1 MAMVNGVLVAIPPP
15 EGYVVDFENPQRR
28 SLPAIYIIAGIG
40 MFLALLFLAQRIY
53 VRLRLFHALGLDD
66 YLVILA
72 WVRLVMPLSQV
83 FMDVLWPPKTTAL
96 TVVLQIMIIRGLIRK
111 EAAIHAW
118 EMPIASFAEFVK
130 VLLLYRGQDAFLVT
144 DGKMVLLIFFLKLG
158 NRQKWYIWSIW
169 FTMAVTVGS
178 NIGLLLALAFGCNP
192 IRKSWDITVT
202 GGSCINLQAVYKSI
216 AAFGIVTDVMVFL
229 IPIPMVI
236 GLHLSRAKKAGL
248 FFLFGLGSVTVVT
261 SIVRLYLLIRDFG
274 TLDAPW
280 PGGPVLVGIC
290 IEANLLVM
298 CACIPTLKYFVQ
310 VVAPNLLGASSAG
323 RSNNTNSAGRG
334 PTYILG
340 GQRSGNSTRPRPKS
354 QNYHGFDDGD
364 TGYRMG
370 ALVEG
375 GRSVEVDNSW
385 RNHHDMTDDKDRDDD
400 SAKAI
405 IQTRS
410 MQVHYENRGV

>member
-1 MAMVNGVLVAIPPP
+1 MAMVNGVLVAIHPP

-72 WVRLVMPLSQV
+72 WVRLG
-83 FMDVLWPPKTTAL
+83 L
-96 TVVLQIMIIRGLIRK
+96 TYMLGGLIRK

-130 VLLLYRGQDAFLVT
+130 YSAYIQPMIYIVPTMLS
-144 DGKMVLLIFFLKLG
+144 KMVLLIFFLKLG

-202 GGSCINLQAVYKSI
+202 GGSCINLQAVYRSI

-290 IEANLLVM
+290 IEANLLIM

-323 RSNNTNSAGRG
+323 RSNNANSAGRG

-370 ALVEG
+370 VLVEG
-375 GRSVEVDNSW
+375 GRPVGVDNSW

-405 IQTRS
+405 IQTKS
-410 MQVHYENRGV
+410 IQVHYENRSV

>member
-1 MAMVNGVLVAIPPP
+1 MAMVNGVLVAIPPL
-15 EGYVVDFENPQRR
+15 ESYVVDFENPQRR

-66 YLVILA
+66 WGLV
-72 WVRLVMPLSQV
+72 
-83 FMDVLWPPKTTAL
+83 
-96 TVVLQIMIIRGLIRK
+96 RK

-118 EMPIASFAEFVK
+118 EMPIANFAEFVK
-130 VLLLYRGQDAFLVT
+130 YSAYIQPTIYIVPTMLS
-144 DGKMVLLIFFLKLG
+144 KMVLLIFFLKLG

-216 AAFGIVTDVMVFL
+216 AAFGIVTDVMIFL
-229 IPIPMVI
+229 IPIPMVV

-290 IEANLLVM
+290 IEANLLIM

-323 RSNNTNSAGRG
+323 RSNNANSAGRG

-340 GQRSGNSTRPRPKS
+340 GQRSGNSTRPRPKP

-364 TGYRMG
+364 TGYHMG
-370 ALVEG
+370 TLVEG
-375 GRSVEVDNSW
+375 GRPVEVDNSW
-385 RNHHDMTDDKDRDDD
+385 RNHHDMTHDKDRDDD
-400 SAKAI
+400 SAKTI
-405 IQTRS
+405 IQTKS
-410 MQVHYENRGV
+410 MQIHYEDRGV